1 MWLLSFE
8 VCLVTCSFI
17 SLGTH
22 CFVQIVWS
30 LKKKNLVWNLQRFSL
45 FFFFLRHSWPY
56 SPDRPRIVT
65 FLLSPACGETI
76 MPSEVTLLLL
86 LLLLLQVCVNIFYL
100 RGSHS
105 VGQTALEL
113 AILLPSPA

>member
-1 MWLLSFE
+1 
-8 VCLVTCSFI
+8 
-17 SLGTH
+17 
-22 CFVQIVWS
+22 
-30 LKKKNLVWNLQRFSL
+30 
-45 FFFFLRHSWPY
+45 
-56 SPDRPRIVT
+56 
-65 FLLSPACGETI
+65 

-100 RGSHS
+100 RLSHS